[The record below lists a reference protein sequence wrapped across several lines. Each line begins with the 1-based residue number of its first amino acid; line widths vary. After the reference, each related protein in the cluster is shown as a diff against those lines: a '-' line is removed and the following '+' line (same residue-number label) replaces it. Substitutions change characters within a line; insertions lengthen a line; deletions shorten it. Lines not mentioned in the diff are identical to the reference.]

1 MNDWITSNPEIL
13 NGKPVVRGTRLSVSF
28 LLGLLNQGWSET
40 QILESYPHL
49 PLEGLQAAIQ
59 HARETKTSP
68 QTMSP
73 L

>member
-13 NGKPVVRGTRLSVSF
+13 GGKPVIRGTRLSVNF
-28 LLGLLNQGWSET
+28 LLGLLEQGWTES

-49 PLEGLQAAIQ
+49 PSEALRAVSQLL
-59 HARETKTSP
+59 
-68 QTMSP
+68 SP

>member
-13 NGKPVVRGTRLSVSF
+13 NGKPVIRGTRLAVNF
-28 LLGLLNQGWSET
+28 LLGLLEQGWSES

-49 PLEGLQAAIQ
+49 SLQALQAVS
-59 HARETKTSP
+59 KLL
-68 QTMSP
+68 SP